1 MHKQKIFLC
10 FQAVCFIMNSMQGCI
25 EVNMQQM
32 VQHFNFL
39 KYRTGSCFFGMKN
52 AVFVFLS
59 NYAKA

>member
-1 MHKQKIFLC
+1 
-10 FQAVCFIMNSMQGCI
+10 MNSMQGCI

-59 NYAKA
+59 NILIMINSICLQCEVIICAQ

>member
-1 MHKQKIFLC
+1 
-10 FQAVCFIMNSMQGCI
+10 MNRMQGCI